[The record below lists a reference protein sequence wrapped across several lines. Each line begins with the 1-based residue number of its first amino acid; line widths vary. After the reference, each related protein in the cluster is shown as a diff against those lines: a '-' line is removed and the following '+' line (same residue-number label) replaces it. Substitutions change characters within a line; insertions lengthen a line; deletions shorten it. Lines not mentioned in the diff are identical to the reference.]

1 MSTDPANPNPA
12 ASARRVF
19 VSAGEA
25 SGDAHAARLL
35 RALPPE
41 IRATTRFFGIGGDA
55 LRAAGCD
62 TSVADARDMAVV
74 GLWEPLVRLP
84 HFIRIYRRALRA
96 LDATPPPAALLTV
109 DYPGFN
115 LRLARAAHRRGI
127 PVCHYICP
135 QVWAWNRSRI
145 PKIARIVDLLMV
157 FFPFEVGV
165 FRDTPLRPVFVGHPL
180 VESIARTLAQ
190 PPPDLPWPGPAA
202 SRVAILPGSRAAEL
216 RRILPAMLD
225 AAEAL
230 LARRPDAT
238 FLVAAA
244 TDRDATAVR
253 TALARR
259 PAALQAATA
268 VAVGC
273 MRDVVR
279 TARCAMVCSGT
290 ATVETALLHC
300 PHILV
305 YKTSPFTYL
314 AGRLVI
320 RIPWLGMVNIIANR
334 TVCPEFIQRD
344 ARPAPMAD
352 ALLALLDDTPAR
364 AAQLAA
370 LSEVAS
376 SLAAPSTSSPAQTF
390 AAFLSS
396 L

>member
-1 MSTDPANPNPA
+1 MSGNAPKT
-12 ASARRVF
+12 VF

-157 FFPFEVGV
+157 FFPFEVDV
-165 FRDTPLRPVFVGHPL
+165 FRDTELKPVFVGHPL
-180 VESIARTLAQ
+180 VESIARTLSQ
-190 PPPDLPWPGPAA
+190 PPPELPWTGAE
-202 SRVAILPGSRAAEL
+202 SGRVAILPGSRPAEL

-230 LARRPDAT
+230 LARRADAS

-244 TDRDATAVR
+244 TERDAANVRAV
-253 TALARR
+253 LARR
-259 PAALQAATA
+259 SDALRAATA
-268 VAVGC
+268 VAIGC

-290 ATVETALLHC
+290 ATVETALLRC

-344 ARPAPMAD
+344 AQAEPMAE
-352 ALLALLDDTPAR
+352 ALLGLLGDTPER

-370 LSEVAS
+370 LDEVGAA
-376 SLAAPSTSSPAQTF
+376 LAAPPSTTPSATF
-390 AAFLSS
+390 AEFLRKQE
-396 L
+396 